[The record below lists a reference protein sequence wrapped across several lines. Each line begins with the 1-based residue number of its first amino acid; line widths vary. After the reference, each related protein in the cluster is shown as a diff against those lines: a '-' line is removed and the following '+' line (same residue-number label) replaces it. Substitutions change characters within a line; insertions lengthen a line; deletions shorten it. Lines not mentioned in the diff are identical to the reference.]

1 MTTDS
6 NSVPC
11 IRKSKPL
18 SRRLLCGASLA
29 AVLACAPAVAHA
41 EDRYWDANGTAI
53 GSGGTGTWN
62 LANLNWS
69 PNGDGV
75 SGPFVE
81 PWVNGDLD
89 DAIFGGTAGTVTV
102 GVPVT
107 VGNITFS
114 SAGYVLNGSTIT
126 LGGADSTITTATGNS
141 RIDSIV
147 AGANGLIK
155 AGNGALILNGVNSFA
170 GDININAGSLYAAT
184 DSALGAGGNN
194 IFTAAGTTVRLSI
207 GGASTSRAVAIGDGG
222 ALILEGSGAGS
233 ALISGNG
240 RVWVAASG
248 VTMSNDLSTYTGQT
262 IFSGRVRVASR
273 PPTISSQDWTS
284 PIEMPARL
292 RRTGSR
298 ISVARSLTATG
309 LPYPPFPAMN
319 FAPAINLTI
328 ESIAAVY
335 QWHQ

>member
-1 MTTDS
+1 MPNDGLAWLSAGPAPAADARQWENYARAFLCGCDARRNGKRGSSNDPRRSRRGVYDQGQRIPFCTLHVGHRGRLDARCAAARPLPRNIRTSWPLATPEPLPKENDMTTDS

-29 AVLACAPAVAHA
+29 AVLACAPAAAHA
-41 EDRYWDANGTAI
+41 EDRYWDANGTTI
-53 GSGGTGTWN
+53 GSGGTGSWN

-126 LGGADSTITTATGNS
+126 LGGANSTITTLSGNS
-141 RIDSIV
+141 RVDSDRR
-147 AGANGLIK
+147 
-155 AGNGALILNGVNSFA
+155 GVERL
-170 GDININAGSLYAAT
+170 DQ
-184 DSALGAGGNN
+184 GGQWRVDPERRQQ
-194 IFTAAGTTVRLSI
+194 FR
-207 GGASTSRAVAIGDGG
+207 
-222 ALILEGSGAGS
+222 
-233 ALISGNG
+233 G
-240 RVWVAASG
+240 R
-248 VTMSNDLSTYTGQT
+248 
-262 IFSGRVRVASR
+262 
-273 PPTISSQDWTS
+273 
-284 PIEMPARL
+284 
-292 RRTGSR
+292 
-298 ISVARSLTATG
+298 
-309 LPYPPFPAMN
+309 
-319 FAPAINLTI
+319 
-328 ESIAAVY
+328 Y
-335 QWHQ
+335 QYQCG